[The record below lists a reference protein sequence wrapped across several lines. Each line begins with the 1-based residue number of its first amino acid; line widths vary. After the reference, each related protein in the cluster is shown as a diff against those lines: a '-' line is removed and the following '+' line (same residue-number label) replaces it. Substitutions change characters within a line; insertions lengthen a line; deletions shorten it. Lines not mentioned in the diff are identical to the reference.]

1 MIRNTFYRTSVFLSI
16 VLALSVGAFAQR
28 ELPIAEV
35 QGQKNLSPHVGAQV
49 SVTGIVTARTD
60 TGFFLQTPDDRIDKD
75 PLTSEGIF
83 IFTKDKPMA
92 EAAIGSEVAVSG
104 TVVEYKPRNV
114 IATLTITEVS
124 HFLGRDS
131 FRVVSKSN
139 PLPKPVKL
147 TAADFAPN
155 LIDQLE
161 RFEGMRVVVD
171 EMTVVAPTGGRVEP
185 KTESVVSN
193 GVFFGVLK
201 GMRRPFREPGMEIIK
216 FLTARDR
223 EQWKKDLPALP
234 LFDGNPEIL
243 RIDTIAQEGSTILN
257 VTAKA
262 DVNNVV
268 GVMHYGWS
276 RYTILTDAYAK
287 IDVTSRVRPLPM
299 PAPTDGQF
307 TVAVANIESLFD
319 DVDDPGIREVV
330 VTTEAFQ
337 KRLGK
342 ISIAVR
348 DLLQFPDVFA
358 VVEAENINAM
368 KRLAERINKDAVA
381 AGKPDPKYEAY
392 LFEGNDGRGIDNG
405 FLVKSSRVTVSSAKQ
420 IGKNDKYKHPGTKN
434 DVILNDR
441 TPIVIEISV
450 AGPGVVEPF
459 RAVIVNNHL
468 KSLRGVDDPD
478 DGPNVR
484 MKKKLQAEFLAKWID
499 ARQKADPSERIM
511 IVGDLNGFQFNDGL
525 IDVVGTIKGK
535 PAPVG
540 SVVLPTEDLIETD
553 LINLVDLITPTERY
567 SYTFDGNAQTLDHIL
582 INVPTR
588 RHLEGFGFLRINA
601 DYPQILRAVPDRPE
615 RFSDHDVAVAYF
627 NIAPTQPKQP

>member
-1 MIRNTFYRTSVFLSI
+1 MTRNTFYRTSVFLSI
-16 VLALSVGAFAQR
+16 VLALSVGTFAQR

-49 SVTGIVTARTD
+49 RVTGIVTARTN
-60 TGFFLQTPDDRIDKD
+60 TGFFLQTPDDKIDKD

-147 TAADFAPN
+147 TLADFAPN

-171 EMTVVAPTGGRVEP
+171 EVTVVAPTGGRVEP

-193 GVFFGVLK
+193 GVFFAVLK

-216 FLTARDR
+216 FLTSPDR
-223 EQWKKDLPALP
+223 EQWKKDVPDLP

-243 RIDTIAQEGSTILN
+243 RIDTSEQEGSTILN
-257 VTAKA
+257 VTSRAELK
-262 DVNNVV
+262 NIV

-276 RYTILTDAYAK
+276 RYTILTDADAK
-287 IDVTSRVRPLPM
+287 IDVTSRVRRLALP
-299 PAPTDGQF
+299 AATDAQF

-319 DVDDPGIREVV
+319 DVDDPGIREEV

-358 VVEAENINAM
+358 VVEAENINAL

-450 AGPGVVEPF
+450 AGPAGIEPF

-484 MKKKLQAEFLAKWID
+484 MKKKLQAEFLARWID
-499 ARQKADPSERIM
+499 ARQKADPSERLM

-535 PAPVG
+535 PAPAG
-540 SVVLPTEDLIETD
+540 SVLLPTEDLIETD
-553 LINLVDLITPTERY
+553 LINLVELITPSERY
-567 SYTFDGNAQTLDHIL
+567 SYTFDGNAQTLDHFL

-601 DYPQILRAVPDRPE
+601 DYPQILRAVPNTPE

-627 NIAPTQPKQP
+627 NIAPAQPKQP